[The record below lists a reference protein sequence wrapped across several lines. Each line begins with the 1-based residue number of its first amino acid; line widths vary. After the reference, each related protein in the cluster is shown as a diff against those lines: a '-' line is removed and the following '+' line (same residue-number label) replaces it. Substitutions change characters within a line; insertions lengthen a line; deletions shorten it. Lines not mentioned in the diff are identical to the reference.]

1 MDCINIL
8 DGQYQIVHV
17 TPDLYDETEE
27 LLADVSVNHELT
39 CLAAKVKDSPLAMAD
54 LRAQIR
60 YVLSGGISFAVRHV
74 SSGRIVAAIANIIF
88 HEAKDTI
95 YELTEYKCPKMIK
108 YMQLWEALEASY
120 NIYKEWNMP
129 AIFDVQYLATHLD
142 FRCRGLAFQLF
153 KHSMDFA
160 RLLSQEKLPLEE
172 HNSKD
177 IPKGVMTMATSP
189 YSRKCGYRLG
199 LEIVKTWHISE
210 REVVELQAI
219 KF

>member
-1 MDCINIL
+1 MDCMNIL

-39 CLAAKVKDSPLAMAD
+39 CLAAKVKDSPLAIAD

-88 HEAKDTI
+88 DTI
-95 YELTEYKCPKMIK
+95 YELTEYKCPNMIK
-108 YMQLWEALEASY
+108 YMKLWEALESSY

-129 AIFDVQYLATHLD
+129 AIFDVQYLATHPD
-142 FRCRGLAFQLF
+142 FRCRRLAFQLF
-153 KHSMDFA
+153 KHTMDFA
-160 RLLSQEKLPLEE
+160 RLLSHEKLPLDEN
-172 HNSKD
+172 NSKD